1 MATNSP
7 NKIKDPDA
15 KLDFGIDW
23 SDWLA
28 GGETI
33 IASVWAV
40 PPGITQSSSP
50 APSNTPTTT
59 TIWLEGGTAKETYV
73 VVNRIT
79 TSAGR
84 IDERSLYIQVKN
96 R

>member
-1 MATNSP
+1 MSNSP

-28 GGETI
+28 DGETI
-33 IASVWAV
+33 NASAWTV
-40 PPGITQSSSP
+40 PTGITQSSSP
-50 APSNTPTTT
+50 APSNTPSTT
-59 TIWLEGGTAKETYV
+59 TIWLEGGTAGTTYTV
-73 VVNRIT
+73 TNRIT

-84 IDERSLYIQVKN
+84 INDQSLFVLVKN